1 MSVPFDRRRF
11 VLGSGAALASLSL
24 APRLG
29 AQSRGLDALPTV
41 DGVILR
47 VLTDS
52 SYDTPRVGTSKWVK
66 VKRASISTS
75 DFRKTL
81 HNEWGL
87 AMGVSIAGLFTSGIV
102 GSSREIRRA

>member
-1 MSVPFDRRRF
+1 MSAPVRRRDF
-11 VLGSGAALASLSL
+11 LLASAAGFTHLAL
-24 APRLG
+24 APRAF
-29 AQSRGLDALPTV
+29 AQPTALEVPVVDALT
-41 DGVILR
+41 LR

-66 VKRASISTS
+66 VKRASISTT

-87 AMGVSIAGLFTSGIV
+87 AMALE
-102 GSSREIRRA
+102 SRKGAETRHMLLDFG